1 MASHLWPHE
10 NPIGKHLLNVGDE
23 PQPAVWTPNNA
34 TTVVGVV
41 NNTHE
46 GGLTDSFG
54 DELYLPLTP
63 AREQPVL
70 YVIMR
75 SQATTEATVG
85 ELRNTVA
92 NLNPA
97 VPVTRIRSMNEVVAA
112 TQASSRS
119 ITILLLAFGALA
131 LAIGGVGVY
140 SLIAYIVSW
149 RTREIGIRIA
159 LGAPRW
165 QIIKAVVSQSLML
178 AISGSAAGLVTAG
191 LLGRLLRSFLFDVK
205 AVDPITYSA
214 IPLLMIVLAL
224 LASWV
229 PAMRAAAVDPVKT
242 LRME

>member
-1 MASHLWPHE
+1 LWPHQD
-10 NPIGKHLLNVGDE
+10 PIGKQLLNVDDE
-23 PQPAVWTPNNA
+23 ATPAVWDPA
-34 TTVVGVV
+34 AAVTVVGIV

-46 GGLTDSFG
+46 GGLAANFG
-54 DELYLPLTP
+54 DEVYLPLTP

-70 YVIMR
+70 YVLMR
-75 SQATTEATVG
+75 SQSTTVAAAG

-92 NLNPA
+92 DLNPA
-97 VPVTRIRSMNEVVAA
+97 VPVTHLRTLNEVVAE
-112 TQASSRS
+112 TQASSRAV
-119 ITILLLAFGALA
+119 TLLLLAFGVLA

-159 LGAPRW
+159 LGAQRG
-165 QIIKAVVSQSLML
+165 QIIKAIVGQSLLL
-178 AISGSAAGLVTAG
+178 ALSGSAAGLITAG
-191 LLGRLLRSFLFDVK
+191 LLGRLLSGFLFDVK

-214 IPLLMIVLAL
+214 IPILMIVIAL

-229 PAMRAAAVDPVKT
+229 PAMRAAAIDPITT